1 VTSGAPSRVYLARLA
16 GALAFDPNG
25 DQVGKIRDVVVT
37 ARIAKPPRVVGLVIE
52 VSNKRSIFLPIGRV
66 TSFDAGAIVVT
77 GVVNMRRFQRRQTEH
92 LVMAELLDRHVRVTG
107 DDRIPEGEAT
117 TVIDIGVAQNRSRDW
132 EIDRVYV
139 RRPGKTLRR
148 RGESYVVRWGQVRG
162 LLETG
167 PDQGADA
174 LLASWERLKPADIAN
189 SLQELPQ
196 DRRLQAARALPDG
209 RLADVMEELPDE
221 VRVEILGQLE
231 VERAADILED
241 MQPDDAADLVG
252 DLDDDTASHL
262 LERMEPEEAEELRR
276 LMAYAEDTAGGMMT
290 TGPVIVGHDST
301 VAEAL
306 ARISNRD
313 LSPPLATQVYVV
325 RPPLE
330 TPTGKLLGTAHF
342 QRLLREPPATLVSAV
357 VDTELAPITEETPLA
372 DVARYF
378 ATYNLAAAPVVD
390 VGGHLVGAVT
400 VDDVID
406 HMLPEDWRE
415 LVADRAA
422 SRSAGGTR

>member
-1 VTSGAPSRVYLARLA
+1 MSTATPSRVYLARLA
-16 GALAFDPNG
+16 GVLAFDPNG

-37 ARIAKPPRVVGLVIE
+37 VRIAKPPRVVGLVVE
-52 VSNKRSIFLPIGRV
+52 VSNKRHIFLPIGRV
-66 TSFDAGAIVVT
+66 TSFDARAVVVT
-77 GVVNMRRFQRRQTEH
+77 GVVNMRRFQRRTTEH
-92 LVMAELLDRHVRVTG
+92 LALAELLDRQVQVQG
-107 DDRIPEGEAT
+107 DDRIPAGERT
-117 TVIDIGVAQNRSRDW
+117 TVIDLGVKQNRTLDW

-139 RRPGKTLRR
+139 RRPGRNLRR
-148 RGESYVVRWGQVRG
+148 RGDSYVVRWEQVRG
-162 LLETG
+162 LLEAG
-167 PDQGADA
+167 PDQAA
-174 LLASWERLKPADIAN
+174 ELLLASWERMKPADIAN
-189 SLQELPQ
+189 AVQQLPR
-196 DRRLQAARALPDG
+196 DRQLQAARALPDG

-221 VRVEILGQLE
+221 VRVDILGQLE

-252 DLDDDTASHL
+252 DLDAATATHL
-262 LERMEPEEAEELRR
+262 LARMEPEEADELRR
-276 LMAYAEDTAGGMMT
+276 LMAYADDTAGGMMT
-290 TGPVIVGHDST
+290 TSPVIVGHDST

-306 ARISNRD
+306 ARISTRD

-330 TPTGKLLGTAHF
+330 TPTGKLLGAAHF

-357 VDTELAPITEETPLA
+357 VDHELAPLADDTPLA
-372 DVARYF
+372 EVARFF

-390 VGGHLVGAVT
+390 LGGHLVGAVT

-415 LVADRAA
+415 LMSVRSGEVAP
-422 SRSAGGTR
+422 

>member
-1 VTSGAPSRVYLARLA
+1 VSTSTPSRVYLARLA
-16 GALAFDPNG
+16 GVLAFDPNG

-37 ARIAKPPRVVGLVIE
+37 ARIAKPPRVVGLVVE
-52 VSNKRSIFLPIGRV
+52 VSNKRHIFLPIGRV
-66 TSFDAGAIVVT
+66 TSVDAGAIVVT

-92 LVMAELLDRHVRVTG
+92 LALAELLDRQVRVIG
-107 DDRIPEGEAT
+107 DERIPQSEST
-117 TVIDIGVAQNRSRDW
+117 TVIDLGVTQNRTLDW

-148 RGESYVVRWGQVRG
+148 RGESYVVRWDQVRG
-162 LLETG
+162 LLETA
-167 PDQGADA
+167 PDQAADA
-174 LLASWERLKPADIAN
+174 LVASWERLKPADIAN
-189 SLQELPQ
+189 AMQQLPP
-196 DRRLQAARALPDG
+196 DRQLQAARALPDE

-221 VRVEILGQLE
+221 VRVDILGKLE

-241 MQPDDAADLVG
+241 MQPDDAADLVS
-252 DLDDDTASHL
+252 DLDAATASHL
-262 LERMEPEEAEELRR
+262 LERMEPEEAEEVRR

-313 LSPPLATQVYVV
+313 LSPPLATQIYVV

-357 VDTELAPITEETPLA
+357 VDTELAPLAVETPLA
-372 DVARYF
+372 EVARYF

-390 VGGHLVGAVT
+390 IGGHLVGAVT

-415 LVADRAA
+415 LVAESSAA
-422 SRSAGGTR
+422 RSAGTGP